1 MKLNEVLTKIY
12 PYKCQNENKGFESVG
27 IYDKEGNPIIA
38 FVERESTSDTYL
50 SLIKE
55 DPEVALVTTPIYD
68 GTGKDIYGK
77 PYNYHYV
84 RLIIYLEK

>member
-1 MKLNEVLTKIY
+1 MKLNEVLTKIC
-12 PYKCQNENKGFESVG
+12 PYKSPNKNKCFESVG
-27 IYDKEGNPIIA
+27 IYDKEENPIIA

-50 SLIKE
+50 NLIKE
-55 DPEVALVTTPIYD
+55 NPEVALVTTSIYD
-68 GTGKDIYGK
+68 GTEIDIYGN